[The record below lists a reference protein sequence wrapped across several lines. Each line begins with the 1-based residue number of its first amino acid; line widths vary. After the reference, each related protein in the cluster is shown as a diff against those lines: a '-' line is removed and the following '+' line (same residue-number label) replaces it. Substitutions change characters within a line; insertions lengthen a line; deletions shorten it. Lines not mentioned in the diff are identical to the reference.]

1 MDINDLLEQ
10 TMKAINEYVDEI
22 VAERMKLKMSP
33 TGPSPEAKGKNAESL
48 RCAEKHNDTHF
59 PKKA

>member
-10 TMKAINEYVDEI
+10 TMKAINEYADEI

-33 TGPSPEAKGKNAESL
+33 TGTSPEAKGKMQ
-48 RCAEKHNDTHF
+48 RI
-59 PKKA
+59 